1 MIYVDS
7 IQHYPDCGLPYKD
20 WCHMATDDGDLSEL
34 HAMASRLGLKRA
46 WFQDKTGHPHYDL
59 TPAKRALTIRYGA
72 QAVDTMEL
80 ARCCFCH
87 PRLDTRSNRGVSET
101 NPSFS
106 PPEKGVIHMSE
117 NGTNALLTALLQ
129 HDTVKALTM
138 TDPWGTLVALGAK
151 RIETRSW
158 STPHRGPLAVHIAK
172 TLPPE
177 AAACC
182 QEPLFR
188 QTLEAGGYRWQPDAR
203 GQNSWGLPLGHI
215 VAVVWLDTV
224 EQIGPGFPVEEPER
238 NFGNYRPGRFAWR
251 FESVYRLAVTLPAR
265 GSLGLWEWQPLA
277 SFWERVQAAYD
288 RVRREAQR

>member
-1 MIYVDS
+1 MSQSCQSGAICSLLTFILQRD
-7 IQHYPDCGLPYKD
+7 
-20 WCHMATDDGDLSEL
+20 TL
-34 HAMASRLGLKRA
+34 HA
-46 WFQDKTGHPHYDL
+46 L
-59 TPAKRALTIRYGA
+59 TFR
-72 QAVDTMEL
+72 
-80 ARCCFCH
+80 
-87 PRLDTRSNRGVSET
+87 
-101 NPSFS
+101 
-106 PPEKGVIHMSE
+106 
-117 NGTNALLTALLQ
+117 
-129 HDTVKALTM
+129 
-138 TDPWGTLVALGAK
+138 DPWGTLVALGAK

-158 STPHRGPLAVHIAK
+158 STPHRGPLAIHIAK

-265 GSLGLWEWQPLA
+265 GSLGLWEWQPPA